1 MISSKKTFR
10 WIAITGG
17 LLLLIAVSLLLI
29 LPKLFNLDPIRDRVQ
44 SALSQRIKVEVKIGG
59 LELQFIPRPQIT
71 LRQIQIRGPE
81 ESRGSIDTLIL
92 YPRLWEFLR
101 ARLLFEEARALRP
114 EFTIN
119 LYSREKVAET
129 VTRDAGLWDVD
140 SRVRDTLS
148 RIASVMPGMDLKV
161 RRGSLEILKDKRLL
175 AWFREAN
182 CDLDLDLDKTA
193 VRAVSRS
200 NLWEKGTIEVEIRNR
215 DLNVKGHI
223 SLEGFRPHILAGQL
237 WKTTS
242 YRISDSGMNADL
254 DFTADG
260 PGAIEVKVLG
270 SGLHATLSRGKEI
283 LSLKGKN
290 LDAQFMMKGELIG
303 ASVKE
308 LVLEYPRLT
317 LSGDLEADRRTRL
330 VSLELVG
337 KGIQVDSAKQA
348 VLRLFRQEPRVGR
361 IFDMIRGGEIPEV
374 RIRSRGRTLKEMM
387 DTDRV
392 SIQGHVK
399 QGEVRIPGLHL
410 NLNDVKGTARIAKG
424 VLEGEDLEASFGTS
438 RGHGGRLR
446 LDLRDQSRP
455 FNLDIDFQADLSQL
469 QTVLGKVLKESP
481 LKSELDLLKG
491 LKGVATGRLLLDAS
505 GSGLDIT
512 TDVTSFNLFCDY
524 ARYPYPI
531 SISNGR
537 LRLAGGELLA
547 ENIRG
552 AIGSSSFNGL
562 SLEAN
567 LDKRSMRIALQHAEI
582 NAPEVL
588 SWVNRLKKLREALG
602 KFRTVGGGTILIET
616 LEVQGPLFDPG
627 KWAFAV
633 EGDLRGLSISSE
645 FLPDPV
651 NILEARL
658 KTTGNPKTQ
667 TGIILDARI
676 KYMDATMRTSGT
688 LKDYLKGVRG
698 LDMEI
703 DGTLGSAFVEWL
715 RVRLSMPA
723 APKLRPP
730 IDLSKGRL
738 MWERG
743 LKTHFTGDLQ
753 FAKGP
758 HILADLLH
766 EPKRGLKQNLV
777 IQDRGYEASMY
788 LKTDPSAHIIDI
800 AFEGQLSGETVRA
813 ILAFEEPFS
822 GLVRGDMRAHILRGQ
837 LHRSTFQ
844 GFLSAQEVVVPHI
857 ADGFPVNRVEKLRIE
872 ASEGRGLR
880 LQPTVFLLG
889 GQEMELNGTVTFQ
902 AEGLWL
908 DLDLFAEMLDLTEVK
923 RSLKGQGNGKT
934 KQGISGPLSLP
945 LKGVIRFEAGE
956 ITYKDFKW
964 SPFAADLGIFPERVL
979 ISVKEANLCGISMP
993 ADVELKVGQSSVDM
1007 KIGAEGEELLEVLS
1021 CLSKK
1026 GPIMTGR
1033 LDVQGALRSRGR
1045 RDEMIRSFQGEVLFS
1060 AQNGIIKRHVPL
1072 QTLLTYLNLTE
1083 FFKGRLPDISKEGF
1097 PYRSMKSK
1105 IGLKDG
1111 TLHIQE
1117 GIIDA
1122 PSMEIF
1128 AEGKIDPL
1136 TKDLDLTLI
1145 VSPLR
1150 TVDTVLKNIP
1160 VVGYI
1165 TGGSLISMAFKVKG
1179 PWDDP
1184 KVSPLPPSAVGAGLV
1199 GMVKR
1204 TLKLPVKVIEPVL
1217 NREQDLGDTNPE

>member
-17 LLLLIAVSLLLI
+17 LLLLIAVSLLLM
-29 LPKLFNLDPIRDRVQ
+29 LPKLLNLDPIRDRVQ

-59 LELQFIPRPQIT
+59 LDLQFIPRPQIT

-92 YPRLWEFLR
+92 YPRLWELLR

-161 RRGSLEILKDKRLL
+161 RRGNLEILKDKRLL
-175 AWFREAN
+175 AWFREAT

-290 LDAQFMMKGELIG
+290 LDAQFMMKGESLR

-308 LVLEYPRLT
+308 LVLEDPRLT
-317 LSGDLEADRRTRL
+317 LSGDLQVDGRTGL
-330 VSLELVG
+330 VSLELGG
-337 KGIQVDSAKQA
+337 KGIQVDSTKQA
-348 VLRLFRQEPRVGR
+348 VLGLFRQEPRVAR
-361 IFDMIRGGEIPEV
+361 IFDVIRGGEIPEV

-392 SIQGHVK
+392 SIQGRIRE
-399 QGEVRIPGLHL
+399 GEVRIPGLHL
-410 NLNDVKGTARIAKG
+410 NLNDVKGTARIARG
-424 VLEGEDLEASFGTS
+424 VLEGEDLEASLGTS

-537 LRLAGGELLA
+537 LRLAKGDLFA

-552 AIGSSSFNGL
+552 TMGSSSFKGL
-562 SLEAN
+562 SVEAD
-567 LDKRSMRIALQHAEI
+567 LDKKSMRLALEHAEI
-582 NAPEVL
+582 NVPEIF
-588 SWVNRLKKLREALG
+588 SWVNSLKKLKRALG
-602 KFRTVGGGTILIET
+602 EFHAVGRGAILIET
-616 LEVQGPLFDPG
+616 LEVQGPLFDPE
-627 KWAFAV
+627 KWTFAI
-633 EGDLRGLSISSE
+633 EGNIRGLSVTPKS
-645 FLPDPV
+645 LPAPV
-651 NILEARL
+651 NILDARF
-658 KTTGNPKTQ
+658 KTTGNPRVQ
-667 TGIILDARI
+667 TGILLDTRM
-676 KYMDATMRTSGT
+676 KYMDATLRVSGT

-698 LDMEI
+698 LDLEVEGI
-703 DGTLGSAFVEWL
+703 LGNGFVEWF
-715 RVRLSMPA
+715 RDRLSMPA
-723 APKLRPP
+723 APKLRSP
-730 IDLSKGRL
+730 IELSKGRL
-738 MWERG
+738 LWERG
-743 LKTHFTGDLQ
+743 LKTRFTGDLQ

-766 EPKRGLKQNLV
+766 EPKKGLKQSLT
-777 IQDRGYEASMY
+777 IQDRGYEASMS
-788 LKTDPSAHIIDI
+788 LKGDPSAHVIDI
-800 AFEGQLSGETVRA
+800 AFEGQFSGETVGDIIA
-813 ILAFEEPFS
+813 IDEPFS
-822 GLVRGDMRAHILRGQ
+822 GLVKGDMRAHILRGQ

-844 GFLSAQEVVVPHI
+844 GFLSAEDVVVPFI
-857 ADGFPVNRVEKLRIE
+857 ADGFPLNRVENLRVE
-872 ASEGRGLR
+872 AFRGRGLR
-880 LQPTVFLLG
+880 FQPTVFLFG

-908 DLDLFAEMLDLTEVK
+908 DLDLFAEMLDLMK
-923 RSLKGQGNGKT
+923 MIGSLKGRGNGTIKR
-934 KQGISGPLSLP
+934 GISGPLSLP
-945 LKGVIRFEAGE
+945 LKGVIRFEAGA

-964 SPFAADLGIFPERVL
+964 SPFAADLGIFPQRVL

-993 ADVELKVGQSSVDM
+993 GHVEIKEGQSSVDI
-1007 KIGAEGEELLEVLS
+1007 KTGAEGEELLEVLS
-1021 CLSKK
+1021 CLSKQ

-1033 LDVQGALRSRGR
+1033 FDIQGTLRGQGTRN
-1045 RDEMIRSFQGEVLFS
+1045 ELFRSLQGEVLFS
-1060 AQNGIIKRHVPL
+1060 AQNGVIKRHIPL
-1072 QTLLTYLNLTE
+1072 QRLFTYLNLTE
-1083 FFKGRLPDISKEGF
+1083 FFKGKLPDINKEGL
-1097 PYRSMKSK
+1097 PYNFVKSK
-1105 IGLKDG
+1105 ILVKES
-1111 TLHIQE
+1111 TLHIRE

-1145 VSPLR
+1145 ISPLR
-1150 TVDTVLKNIP
+1150 TADTILKNIP
-1160 VVGYI
+1160 ILGYI
-1165 TGGSLISMAFKVKG
+1165 TGGSLVSMAFKVEG

-1204 TLKLPVKVIEPVL
+1204 TLKLPVKIIEPVL
-1217 NREQDLGDTNPE
+1217 NLEKELLGSKPE